1 MAKVHDALK
10 RIERERQRQVL
21 LTSVPSRPVGQG
33 GRLSWKRWFVR
44 RPRPA
49 QPQNFT
55 NAMSPE
61 RMEPVAAR
69 LDILEKQLSGTH
81 PNRSDAAL
89 LERMEL
95 IAGKLDLLEER
106 VSHSL
111 PSADQLRHELEAQ
124 LATLERQL
132 VTELSGVTD
141 RLSEWTA
148 LLSTR
153 ITVLLVLIA
162 LTLLGILFRR

>member
-10 RIERERQRQVL
+10 QIERERQRQVL
-21 LTSVPSRPVGQG
+21 VTSVASQPVGQG

-44 RPRPA
+44 RPQPA
-49 QPQNFT
+49 QQT
-55 NAMSPE
+55 LSAMGLSPD
-61 RMEPVAAR
+61 RVGRVAAR
-69 LDILEKQLSGTH
+69 LDVLEKQVSGTD
-81 PNRSDAAL
+81 PNRSHAVL
-89 LERMEL
+89 LERTAM
-95 IAGKLDLLEER
+95 IASKLDLLEKR
-106 VSHSL
+106 VSQSL
-111 PSADQLRHELEAQ
+111 PSADQLWHELEAQ

-132 VTELSGVTD
+132 VTKLSGVTD
-141 RLSEWTA
+141 RLGERTA